1 MRTTG
6 SVGTRPQPESSDGSP
21 LGWSLRHMAS
31 VSHTGPAPGSPSPTQ
46 VLALRTASVQWS
58 GGVPT
63 VSPRCASRR
72 SRRSSFGSVVPS
84 DGIRLSS
91 SMGHLLPSIP
101 LSTHG
106 PSQSL
111 SRGHS
116 VPASSSCPS
125 RSSSSTSR
133 FAGVCGDESVCSN
146 HTRSLGSSGMPTA
159 GAGAHAP
166 SPIATGRC
174 PPKRV
179 FPIGAGT
186 SLLFAAAAYF
196 PPLSVSSCP
205 ASSRGNA
212 ALTALR
218 SRISAT
224 CSSCSSCARMSPP
237 RRSDHPCTPKWALSS
252 ASAPWGMTLG
262 CPSSLF
268 LARACARPSRRCA
281 ASPGES
287 PSASLRSGS
296 HLSVSPSRGK
306 PFHCTRYSSSFGAP
320 DSRTST
326 MRSISYPC
334 RYLSIS
340 SWSGA
345 TCRGG
350 SSPCHLS
357 EKAQSQRP
365 ATASRNV
372 TSTRFL
378 YSSLILFSQLDD
390 RPWVCTSRRSLMTSH
405 EAHPLEWYMSTHL
418 TRPSPTSPL
427 EKTTPGRSH
436 TTHPPPSS
444 GAFHS
449 RRSSG
454 QPSSLCGQLLD
465 RMPALSLCCS
475 QASM

>member
-1 MRTTG
+1 MG
-6 SVGTRPQPESSDGSP
+6 ARPQPELSVGSL
-21 LGWSLRHMAS
+21 LGWSLRHVAS
-31 VSHTGPAPGSPSPTQ
+31 VSHTGPAPGSPGHTQ

-72 SRRSSFGSVVPS
+72 SRRSSLGSGVLS

-91 SMGHLLPSIP
+91 SMGHPLPSIP
-101 LSTHG
+101 LSTLG
-106 PSQSL
+106 SSQSL
-111 SRGHS
+111 PGGCS

-146 HTRSLGSSGMPTA
+146 HIRSLGSSGVTAA
-159 GAGAHAP
+159 GAEAHAP
-166 SPIATGRC
+166 SSVATGRC

-212 ALTALR
+212 ALAALR

-224 CSSCSSCARMSPP
+224 CTSWSSFARMSPP
-237 RRSDHPCTPKWALSS
+237 RRSDHPCTPKWARSS

-268 LARACARPSRRCA
+268 LVRTCSRLSRRCA

-326 MRSISYPC
+326 MRSISYPW

-345 TCRGG
+345 T
-350 SSPCHLS
+350 
-357 EKAQSQRP
+357 
-365 ATASRNV
+365 
-372 TSTRFL
+372 
-378 YSSLILFSQLDD
+378 
-390 RPWVCTSRRSLMTSH
+390 
-405 EAHPLEWYMSTHL
+405 
-418 TRPSPTSPL
+418 
-427 EKTTPGRSH
+427 
-436 TTHPPPSS
+436 
-444 GAFHS
+444 
-449 RRSSG
+449 
-454 QPSSLCGQLLD
+454 
-465 RMPALSLCCS
+465 
-475 QASM
+475 